1 MEEIKNERKH
11 GRMEEGKEGI
21 DLTKNFH
28 VLEISIRK
36 ENIHKIFV

>member
-1 MEEIKNERKH
+1 MGGWK
-11 GRMEEGKEGI
+11 GGKEGI

-36 ENIHKIFV
+36 ENIHKIYV